1 MFQAG
6 RLMVGGAA
14 AMLLGILLP
23 SPAVAQRQFE
33 LTPFIGYLIPLGTLY
48 QGGNLGAKICQTS
61 GFAFGGNFAYN
72 MSSRLA
78 FEGGMAYGSGELDL
92 DPGALPDEDDNIF
105 MLSAVARYRVNA
117 LTYKNQ
123 IHVLGGLGIFH
134 HGGDAVGLLQ
144 DAGTK
149 GFTHLG
155 LILGGSYTLPIGR
168 GLSARFEGRDHIY
181 SSKLK
186 DDQGGES
193 DSSVQNDILLMAG
206 ISLPLGEPIRRR

>member
-1 MFQAG
+1 MVWPG
-6 RLMVGGAA
+6 RLVRGAA
-14 AMLLGILLP
+14 TAFLLGPLFAG
-23 SPAVAQRQFE
+23 SAQAQRQFE

-48 QGGNLGAKICQTS
+48 QGGNLGAKISQTS

-72 MSSRLA
+72 MSSRLG
-78 FEGGMAYGSGELDL
+78 FEGGLTYGSGELDL
-92 DPGALPDEDDNIF
+92 DPGALPDEDDNLF

-117 LTYKNQ
+117 LAYKNQ
-123 IHVLGGLGIFH
+123 IHVLGGLGILH
-134 HGGDAVGLLQ
+134 HGGDAVGLLK

-168 GLSARFEGRDHIY
+168 GLSVRFEGRDHIY
-181 SSKLK
+181 SSKLE

-193 DSSVQNDILLMAG
+193 DSSLQNDVLLTAG
-206 ISLPLGEPIRRR
+206 ISLPLGEPIQRR